1 MEKRAALGEP
11 SLGAMTIKLSHAF
24 VWCLD
29 QDEALRFYTDALGFE
44 VRTDAPMEHMR
55 WLTVGPP
62 DQPDVEVGLL
72 EPVPGASAEDSEAV
86 RRLVAKGVL
95 GSLLFRTD
103 DVRAAFERVKATGAE
118 ILQEPTEMP
127 YGVIDC
133 AFRDPSG
140 NHVRLGQELDPA

>member
-1 MEKRAALGEP
+1 MEKRAAGAEP
-11 SLGAMTIKLSHAF
+11 RLGAMTIKLSHAF

-29 QDEALRFYTDALGFE
+29 QDEALRFYTDALGLE
-44 VRTDAPMEHMR
+44 LRTDAPMEHMR

-62 DQPDVEVGLL
+62 GQPDVEIGLL
-72 EPVPGASAEDSEAV
+72 EPVPGASADDADAV

-95 GSLLFRTD
+95 GSLLFRVD
-103 DVRAAFERVKATGAE
+103 DVRAAFERVKAAGAE

-140 NHVRLGQELDPA
+140 NHVRLGQEVDPS

>member
-1 MEKRAALGEP
+1 MEKRARRSAP

-29 QDEALRFYTDALGFE
+29 QDEALRFYTEVLGLE
-44 VRTDAPMEHMR
+44 LRTDAPMESMR

-62 DQPDVEVGLL
+62 GQPDVEVGLL
-72 EPVPGASAEDSEAV
+72 EPVPGASSEDADAV

-95 GSLLFRTD
+95 GTLLFRVD
-103 DVRAAFERVKATGAE
+103 DVRAAFERVQASGAE
-118 ILQEPTEMP
+118 ILQEPTEMS

-140 NHVRLGQELDPA
+140 NHVRLGQELDPS

>member
-1 MEKRAALGEP
+1 
-11 SLGAMTIKLSHAF
+11 MTITLSHAF

-29 QDEALRFYTDALGFE
+29 QDEALQFYTDVLGLE
-44 VRTDAPMEHMR
+44 RRVDAPMEHMR

-62 DQPDVEVGLL
+62 GQPDVEIGLL
-72 EPVPGASAEDSEAV
+72 EPVPGASPEDSEAV
-86 RRLVAKGVL
+86 RRMVAKGVL
-95 GSLLFRTD
+95 GSLLFRVD
-103 DVRAAFERVKATGAE
+103 DVRAAFERVRATGAE

-140 NHVRLGQELDPA
+140 NHVRLGQELDH

>member
-1 MEKRAALGEP
+1 MEKRARRPAPRLG
-11 SLGAMTIKLSHAF
+11 GMTIKLSHAF

-29 QDEALRFYTDALGFE
+29 QDEALRFYTDVLGLE
-44 VRTDAPMEHMR
+44 VRTDAPMEQMR

-62 DQPDVEVGLL
+62 GQPDVEVGLL
-72 EPVPGASAEDSEAV
+72 EPVPGASEEDSEAV

-95 GSLLFRTD
+95 GSLLFRVD
-103 DVRAAFERVKATGAE
+103 DVRGAFERVKASGAE

-140 NHVRLGQELDPA
+140 NHVRLGQELDP

>member
-1 MEKRAALGEP
+1 MEKRAGRPGPRLE
-11 SLGAMTIKLSHAF
+11 AMTITLSHAF

-29 QDEALRFYTDALGFE
+29 QDEALRFYTDVLGFE
-44 VRTDAPMEHMR
+44 LRTDAPMEHMR

-62 DQPDVEVGLL
+62 GQPDVEIGLL
-72 EPVPGASAEDSEAV
+72 EPVPGASDEDSEAV
-86 RRLVAKGVL
+86 RRMVAKGVL

-103 DVRAAFERVKATGAE
+103 DVRAAFERVKAAGAE

-140 NHVRLGQELDPA
+140 NHVRIGQGLDP

>member
-1 MEKRAALGEP
+1 MEKRARPAAS
-11 SLGAMTIKLSHAF
+11 SLAAMTIKLSHAF

-29 QDEALRFYTDALGFE
+29 QDEALRFYTEILGLE
-44 VRTDAPMEHMR
+44 LRTDAAMENMR

-62 DQPDVEVGLL
+62 GQPDVEVGLL

-86 RRLVAKGVL
+86 RRLVAKGLL
-95 GSLLFRTD
+95 GTLLFRVD
-103 DVRAAFERVKATGAE
+103 DVRAAFERVTASGAE
-118 ILQEPTEMP
+118 ILQEPTEMS

-140 NHVRLGQELDPA
+140 NHVRLGQELDPS

>member
-1 MEKRAALGEP
+1 MEKRASPARP
-11 SLGAMTIKLSHAF
+11 SLGRMTIKLSHAF

-29 QDEALRFYTDALGFE
+29 QDEALRFYTDVLGLE
-44 VRTDAPMEHMR
+44 PRTDAPMESMR

-62 DQPDVEVGLL
+62 GQPDVEIGLL

-95 GSLLFRTD
+95 GSLLFRVN
-103 DVRAAFERVKATGAE
+103 DVRAAFERVRASGAE
-118 ILQEPTEMP
+118 ILQEPTEMS

-140 NHVRLGQELDPA
+140 NHVRLGQELDP

>member
-1 MEKRAALGEP
+1 MEKRARRPAPRVG
-11 SLGAMTIKLSHAF
+11 GMTIKLSHAF

-29 QDEALRFYTDALGFE
+29 QDEALRFYTEVLGLE
-44 VRTDAPMEHMR
+44 LRTDAPMESMR

-62 DQPDVEVGLL
+62 GQPDVEVGLL
-72 EPVPGASAEDSEAV
+72 EPVPGASSEDAEAV

-95 GSLLFRTD
+95 GSVLFRVD
-103 DVRAAFERVKATGAE
+103 DVRAAFERVQASGAE
-118 ILQEPTEMP
+118 ILQEPTEMS

-140 NHVRLGQELDPA
+140 NHVRLGQELDPS

>member
-1 MEKRAALGEP
+1 MEKRARRSAP

-29 QDEALRFYTDALGFE
+29 QDEALRFYTEVLGLE
-44 VRTDAPMEHMR
+44 LRTDAPMESMR

-62 DQPDVEVGLL
+62 SQPDVEVGLL
-72 EPVPGASAEDSEAV
+72 EPVPGASSEDAEAV

-95 GSLLFRTD
+95 GTLLFRVD
-103 DVRAAFERVKATGAE
+103 DVRAAFERVQASGAE
-118 ILQEPTEMP
+118 ILQEPTEMS

-140 NHVRLGQELDPA
+140 NHVRLGQELDPS

>member
-1 MEKRAALGEP
+1 PTTGGKPVARSRPCRRASRAHGCDRAEMEKREAPSEP
-11 SLGAMTIKLSHAF
+11 RLGAMTITLSHAF

-62 DQPDVEVGLL
+62 EQPDVEVGLL
-72 EPVPGASAEDSEAV
+72 EPVPGASEEDAEAV
-86 RRLVAKGVL
+86 RRMVAKGVL

-103 DVRAAFERVKATGAE
+103 DVQAAFERVRTA
-118 ILQEPTEMP
+118 
-127 YGVIDC
+127 
-133 AFRDPSG
+133 
-140 NHVRLGQELDPA
+140 

>member
-1 MEKRAALGEP
+1 MEKRARRSAP

-29 QDEALRFYTDALGFE
+29 QDEALRFYTEVLGLE
-44 VRTDAPMEHMR
+44 LRTDAPMESMR

-62 DQPDVEVGLL
+62 GQPDVEVGLL
-72 EPVPGASAEDSEAV
+72 EPVPGASSEDAEAV

-95 GSLLFRTD
+95 GTLLFRVD
-103 DVRAAFERVKATGAE
+103 DVRAAFERVQASGAE
-118 ILQEPTEMP
+118 ILQEPTEMS

-140 NHVRLGQELDPA
+140 NHVRLGQELDPS

>member
-1 MEKRAALGEP
+1 MEKRARRSAP

-29 QDEALRFYTDALGFE
+29 QDEALRFYTEVLGLE
-44 VRTDAPMEHMR
+44 LRTDAPMESMR

-62 DQPDVEVGLL
+62 SQLDVEVGLL
-72 EPVPGASAEDSEAV
+72 EPVPGASSEDAEAV

-95 GSLLFRTD
+95 GTLLFRVD
-103 DVRAAFERVKATGAE
+103 DVRAAFERVQASGAE
-118 ILQEPTEMP
+118 ILQEPTEMS

-140 NHVRLGQELDPA
+140 NHVRLGQELDPS

>member
-1 MEKRAALGEP
+1 
-11 SLGAMTIKLSHAF
+11 MTITLSHAF

-29 QDEALRFYTDALGFE
+29 QDEALRFYTDVLGFE
-44 VRTDAPMEHMR
+44 LRTDAPMEHMR

-62 DQPDVEVGLL
+62 GQPDVEIGLL
-72 EPVPGASAEDSEAV
+72 EPVPGASDEDAEAV
-86 RRLVAKGVL
+86 RRMVAKGVL

-103 DVRAAFERVKATGAE
+103 DVHAAFERVKGAGAE

-140 NHVRLGQELDPA
+140 NNVRIGQEAEVDP

>member
-1 MEKRAALGEP
+1 MEKRAGQTGPRLDR
-11 SLGAMTIKLSHAF
+11 MTIKLSHAF

-29 QDEALRFYTDALGFE
+29 QDEALRFYTDVLGFE
-44 VRTDAPMEHMR
+44 LRTDAPMEDMR

-62 DQPDVEVGLL
+62 DQPDVEIGLL
-72 EPVPGASAEDSEAV
+72 EPVPGASYEDAEAV
-86 RRLVAKGVL
+86 RRMVAKGVL

-103 DVRAAFERVKATGAE
+103 DVRAAFERVKAAGAE

-140 NHVRLGQELDPA
+140 NNVRIGQELDP

>member
-1 MEKRAALGEP
+1 MEKRARRSAP

-29 QDEALRFYTDALGFE
+29 QDEALRFYTDVLGLD
-44 VRTDAPMEHMR
+44 VRTDAPMESMR

-62 DQPDVEVGLL
+62 GQPDVEIGLL
-72 EPVPGASAEDSEAV
+72 EPVPGASADDSEAV

-95 GSLLFRTD
+95 GSLLFRVD
-103 DVRAAFERVKATGAE
+103 DVRAAFDRVKAAGAE
-118 ILQEPTEMP
+118 ILQEPTEMS

-140 NHVRLGQELDPA
+140 NHVRLGQELDPS

>member
-1 MEKRAALGEP
+1 
-11 SLGAMTIKLSHAF
+11 MTIKLSHAF

-29 QDEALRFYTDALGFE
+29 QDEALRFYTEILGVE
-44 VRTDAPMEHMR
+44 PRTDAPMEHMR

-62 DQPDVEVGLL
+62 GQPDVEIGLL
-72 EPVPGASAEDSEAV
+72 EPVPGASAEDAEAV
-86 RRLVAKGVL
+86 RRLVAKGLL
-95 GSLLFRTD
+95 GSLLFRVD
-103 DVRAAFERVKATGAE
+103 DVRAAFERVKAAGAE
-118 ILQEPTEMP
+118 ILQEPTEMS

>member
-1 MEKRAALGEP
+1 
-11 SLGAMTIKLSHAF
+11 MTIKLSHAF
-24 VWCLD
+24 VWCMD
-29 QDEALRFYTDALGFE
+29 QDEALRFYTEALGLE
-44 VRTDAPMEHMR
+44 VRTDAPMETMR

-62 DQPDVEVGLL
+62 GQPDVEIGLL
-72 EPVPGASAEDSEAV
+72 EPVPGASDEDSEAV

-118 ILQEPTEMP
+118 IIQEPTEMP

-140 NHVRLGQELDPA
+140 NPVRVGQELDPSSGP

>member
-1 MEKRAALGEP
+1 
-11 SLGAMTIKLSHAF
+11 MTIKLSHAF

-29 QDEALRFYTDALGFE
+29 QDEALRFYTDTLGLE
-44 VRTDAPMEHMR
+44 LRTDAPMENMR

-62 DQPDVEVGLL
+62 GQPDVEVGLL

-86 RRLVAKGVL
+86 RRLVVKGVL
-95 GSLLFRTD
+95 GSVLFRVD
-103 DVRAAFERVKATGAE
+103 DVRAAFERVKASGAE
-118 ILQEPTEMP
+118 ILQAPTEMS

-140 NHVRLGQELDPA
+140 NHVRLGQELAAS